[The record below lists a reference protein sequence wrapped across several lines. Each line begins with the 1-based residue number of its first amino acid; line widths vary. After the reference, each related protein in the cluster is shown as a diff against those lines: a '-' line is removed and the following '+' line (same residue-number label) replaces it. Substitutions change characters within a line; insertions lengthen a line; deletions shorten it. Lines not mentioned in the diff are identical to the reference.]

1 LSATV
6 TPFCNGNLFK
16 WAGQPTTH
24 QGSIHEGWR
33 EMDYRITNS
42 KNSLLEILTAMSE
55 RVILRIARKAMIV
68 MAATSCLIFSQSAQS
83 ATVYSQPGTPVSSAS
98 IISSNAVANPDGSDG
113 DVTAY
118 DNFTLGKAAIVK
130 GVKWRGSS
138 SSAGLA
144 GFTVNIFAS
153 THDPAAQPDT
163 SAPLGRITVD
173 GKANEKIVGNGL
185 SEYSADF
192 DRPLALT
199 AGVQYWISIV
209 STRNDL
215 SPWGWANG
223 TGGDGKSI
231 QSYSELRILPAP
243 GDRSFSLIDAR

>member
-1 LSATV
+1 MDYKLINSGKPLLESSAT
-6 TPFCNGNLFK
+6 
-16 WAGQPTTH
+16 
-24 QGSIHEGWR
+24 
-33 EMDYRITNS
+33 
-42 KNSLLEILTAMSE
+42 MSE
-55 RVILRIARKAMIV
+55 YAILLIARRAIV
-68 MAATSCLIFSQSAQS
+68 LLATTSGLIFSQSAQS

-98 IISSNAVANPDGSDG
+98 VISSNAVAHPDGSDG

-118 DNFTLGKAAIVK
+118 DNFTLRKSAIVK

-144 GFTVNIFAS
+144 GFTINIFAS

-163 SAPLGRITVD
+163 SAPLGEIKVE
-173 GKANEKIVGNGL
+173 GKANEKPAGNNL
-185 SEYSADF
+185 SEFSADF

-209 STRNDL
+209 SIRNDT

-231 QSYSELRILPAP
+231 QSYS
-243 GDRSFSLIDAR
+243 